1 MLLPQRQWG
10 HFRGVFRC
18 VNLSSLLTSQLHC
31 VQGAEPSSAVCDAP
45 WVDGQ
50 MDGQTDVFGSW
61 LPCDGHVGCLSCLL
75 VASWPPGTDLN
86 CTGTC
91 KLIFNKVLEI
101 TCPLAWG
108 CCWSG
113 NAGLHFGSCWG
124 NGVCMRDICPGSCLG
139 AVFRAGMVQWFHEE
153 YCFSSLQGFSKGCRG
168 TLLNRYWG
176 SSIDF
181 YQSICG
187 FHSKLLNR
195 L

>member
-18 VNLSSLLTSQLHC
+18 VNLSSLLTSQLRC
-31 VQGAEPSSAVCDAP
+31 VHGAEPSSAVCDAP

-139 AVFRAGMVQWFHEE
+139 ACFQSRHGAVISWGILFQQPTGFQQRMQRHFTEPILRQFNWF
-153 YCFSSLQGFSKGCRG
+153 LSKHLR
-168 TLLNRYWG
+168 
-176 SSIDF
+176 F
-181 YQSICG
+181 P
-187 FHSKLLNR
+187 F
-195 L
+195 